1 MKKTFLQTIGQIRQT
16 SLPRRGQR
24 VLTLSTMAILFT
36 GIIAFAS
43 IPGGD
48 GVIHSCYLKNGGLRV
63 IDSTEQCKSNE
74 TALNFN
80 QTGPQGPQGP
90 QGPAGPI
97 GPQGPQGLQ
106 GLQGTT
112 GATGNTGYTGAI
124 GPTGPAGAN
133 GTSDAYIARAPASGF
148 ISLDSDIVSVSV
160 PAGSYVINSKMT
172 LVSGDHD
179 PQTAQCTLST
189 GDFSEARVGGG
200 ENAGASRMVLSLQ
213 DAATFNATTTITVH
227 CNGYHIAV
235 EKSVLTAIKV
245 NNIH

>member
-1 MKKTFLQTIGQIRQT
+1 MKKTFLQTIRQIRQT

-90 QGPAGPI
+90 AGPI
-97 GPQGPQGLQ
+97 GPKGPQGLQ
-106 GLQGTT
+106 GLQGLQGPQGTT
-112 GATGNTGYTGAI
+112 GATGDTGA
-124 GPTGPAGAN
+124 TGPAGTN

-148 ISLDSDIVSVSV
+148 IFLDSDIVSVSV
-160 PAGSYVINSKMT
+160 PAGSYVIIAKMT
-172 LVSGDHD
+172 LVSADGD

-200 ENAGASRMVLSLQ
+200 ESAGASRMVLSLQ

-227 CNGYHIAV
+227 CNGFHIAV